1 MNVRIIH
8 RENGM
13 YDVYDRA
20 TGKWLF
26 SRNSPDNIF
35 TWLSCKSYVT
45 IDFVDE
51 MYGGVNSQTD

>member
-26 SRNSPDNIF
+26 SRNSADNILS
-35 TWLSCKSYVT
+35 WLSGKVIVT

-51 MYGGVNSQTD
+51 IFG